1 MARVGGSRR
10 KRVGIL
16 TKTSRTKGK
25 ISQRAYLQEF
35 NPGDKVALVIESS
48 VQQGVF
54 HPRFSGRT
62 GTIVEKKGSV
72 YVVKIR
78 DISKQKN
85 ILVHP
90 VHLKRV

>member
-16 TKTSRTKGK
+16 TKPTRKKGK
-25 ISQRAYLQEF
+25 VSHRSYLQEY
-35 NPGDKVALVIESS
+35 NPGDKVALVIEPA

-54 HPRFSGRT
+54 HPRFSGRI
-62 GTIVEKKGSV
+62 GTVVEKKGSV

-78 DISKQKN
+78 DITKQKN

-90 VHLKRV
+90 VHMKRV